1 MSELEMEMAAVM
13 AEPRSAELSQAAVD
27 RHRIAAMHKLA
38 AEPPSPA
45 EADKPDGIDNLCPF
59 GCTNEELNDIGHCT
73 HLVGF
78 TTNGKTLEPQVK
90 RMRLA
95 RDPEGRL
102 LRDDNGE
109 FFKEW
114 DGSWITDGRKESIQL
129 VQKDDIPVNGGKNTR
144 KSVSSRIY
152 REGARVFDQ

>member
-1 MSELEMEMAAVM
+1 MPELQ
-13 AEPRSAELSQAAVD
+13 SAELSQAAVD
-27 RHRIAAMHKLA
+27 RRRVSDMHKMA
-38 AEPPSPA
+38 ADPPPA
-45 EADKPDGIDNLCPF
+45 QEASKPDGIDNLCPY
-59 GCTNEELNDIGHCT
+59 GCTNDELNDIGHCT
-73 HLVGF
+73 HLLGF
-78 TTNGKTLEPQVK
+78 STNGKTLEPQIK

-102 LRDDNGE
+102 LRDENGE

-129 VQKDDIPVNGGKNTR
+129 VRETDTLINGGKNTR
-144 KSVSSRIY
+144 KGVSSRVY